1 MSNRACSANIDS
13 CAEANLD
20 VQYLMGI
27 SQVSPTAFYYW
38 NSTTDP
44 WVGFLLSLA
53 SRRGSSTTPTVI
65 SISYGSVES
74 QISTAYLHS
83 FNIEALKLAAQGV
96 TIVASSGDDGVNC
109 AAGLCG
115 GSAAVCGYYPTFPA
129 SSPYVTAVGAT
140 QVKYF
145 YKAWFYTYMKS
156 IRVLSLPVRGPNA
169 TTPKWPV
176 KVIRVEILLPAEAF
190 LPATVCLHGRKP
202 RSNSISTRL
211 RDCLLCQGMIESI
224 DSVDHIPVR

>member
-1 MSNRACSANIDS
+1 MSNSACSANIDN

-27 SQVSPTAFYYW
+27 SQVSPTTFYHW

-44 WVGFLLSLA
+44 WVGFLVNLA
-53 SRRGSSTTPTVI
+53 SRRGSSSTTPTVI
-65 SISYGSVES
+65 SISYGAVES

-115 GSAAVCGYYPTFPA
+115 GSSAAAAAVCGYYPTFPA

-140 QVKYF
+140 QVQK
-145 YKAWFYTYMKS
+145 
-156 IRVLSLPVRGPNA
+156 
-169 TTPKWPV
+169 
-176 KVIRVEILLPAEAF
+176 
-190 LPATVCLHGRKP
+190 
-202 RSNSISTRL
+202 
-211 RDCLLCQGMIESI
+211 
-224 DSVDHIPVR
+224 